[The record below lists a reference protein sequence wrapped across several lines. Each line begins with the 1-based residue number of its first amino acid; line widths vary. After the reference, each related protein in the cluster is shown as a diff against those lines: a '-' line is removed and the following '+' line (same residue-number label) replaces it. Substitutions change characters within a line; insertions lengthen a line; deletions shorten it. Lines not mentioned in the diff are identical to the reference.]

1 MVHLVDFIPLFL
13 VLPLIVLWAWMVR
26 DMMNNDYLPN
36 DAKVTWLM
44 VFIFLNVL
52 GAMLYYFTVYR
63 KRQ

>member
-1 MVHLVDFIPLFL
+1 MVHLVDLLPLFL
-13 VLPLIVLWAWMVR
+13 VLPLLVLWALMFR

-52 GAMLYYFTVYR
+52 GAILYYFTVYR
-63 KRQ
+63 KR